1 MTTTTTNRRLRA
13 SDPLAVLVLL
23 AAGRTT
29 RQVADATT
37 WNRRRV
43 VELAELRG
51 WRHDPDT
58 DRVIVPPLACHAVL
72 RPRAERGDRQRA
84 DLEAELNQLLE
95 ELVSA

>member
-1 MTTTTTNRRLRA
+1 MAPTMTTRTAKKRLPA
-13 SDPLAVLVLL
+13 SSPLTVLVLL

-29 RQVADATT
+29 AQVADATT

-58 DRVIVPPLACHAVL
+58 DRVIVPVPAH
-72 RPRAERGDRQRA
+72 PRSTRVAA
-84 DLEAELNQLLE
+84 
-95 ELVSA
+95 